1 MFFLKY
7 PLQQGLKKAKEGLT
21 SIDELLRVVR

>member
-1 MFFLKY
+1 FQTMFE
-7 PLQQGLKKAKEGLT
+7 QGLKKAKEGLT